1 LFYTLDAL
9 EGKMNES
16 LFESARVRLAP
27 PDADKDAAIESGWT
41 HDLDFQRR
49 IGASP
54 ARPLSPGQ
62 IKKKYEALEKDGD
75 KQYYFAART
84 REPDGPGRLLG
95 FARLF
100 WVDLVHGN
108 AILSVGIGSPADRGQ
123 GYGTELMGLML
134 NYAFNELGLH
144 RLSAMATED
153 NPEAIR
159 FVERHSF
166 QLEVRRRQAV
176 VRDNRHWDMLLYG
189 LLRSEWAALRR
200 TREAGNGK

>member
-1 LFYTLDAL
+1 
-9 EGKMNES
+9 MSES
-16 LFESARVRLAP
+16 LFESQRVRLAP

-62 IKKKYEALEKDGD
+62 VKKKYEAMEKDGD

-84 REPDGPGRLLG
+84 LEPDGPGRLIG
-95 FARLF
+95 FARLY
-100 WVDLVHGN
+100 WLDLVHGN
-108 AILSVGIGSPADRGQ
+108 ASLTVGIAAPADRGQ

-144 RLSAMATED
+144 RLSAMVTED
-153 NPEAIR
+153 NTEAIR
-159 FVERHSF
+159 FIERHGF

-176 VRDNRHWDMLLYG
+176 LRDNQRWDMLLYG

-200 TREAGNGK
+200 TVVAANGK